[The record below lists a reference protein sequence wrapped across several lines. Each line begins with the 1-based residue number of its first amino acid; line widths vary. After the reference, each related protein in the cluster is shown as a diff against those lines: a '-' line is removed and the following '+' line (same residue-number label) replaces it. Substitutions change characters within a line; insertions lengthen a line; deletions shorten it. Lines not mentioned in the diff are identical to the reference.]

1 MKNKKMLYWNSFEQ
15 HPFPGSLMEPLVRNS
30 VSFRI
35 SFGERLSGACSCQA
49 EALRAFLLPDSG
61 AMSLGTGVSDVQVRA
76 ETRAGKP
83 GRGMQQTGEGVNQ
96 RSVGCKGSSCPKG
109 SCISPKLLGNICL
122 RGCRVMPG
130 KQRHFPCAAIPSVG
144 SAEH

>member
-83 GRGMQQTGEGVNQ
+83 GRGMQQTGEEDESEECGMQ
-96 RSVGCKGSSCPKG
+96 RQQLPQRVLH
-109 SCISPKLLGNICL
+109 ISHPAGKHLPQV
-122 RGCRVMPG
+122 CRVMPG
-130 KQRHFPCAAIPSVG
+130 KQRHFPCAAMPSVG